1 MQGLS
6 DIVSIVG
13 PLSCCELS
21 SPATPCKH
29 RLFIFESMQ
38 VYQQRACQPCLELAL
53 TFPTSRLIKIVFL
66 YALYMFVLF
75 YAPAQFSNPVAVSF
89 PAQHILCLC

>member
-29 RLFIFESMQ
+29 RLFNFESMQ
-38 VYQQRACQPCLELAL
+38 VYQQRACQPCHKLAF
-53 TFPTSRLIKIVFL
+53 TFATSCVIKIDFL
-66 YALYMFVLF
+66 YALYLFVFF
-75 YAPAQFSNPVAVSF
+75 YAPAHFSNPVAVSL